1 LIFVIFIIFVLGIKI
16 QKISSLFPPKYPILF
31 VNLNK
36 NATFFSINSDS
47 VKKLSGSII
56 GDSTVEG
63 IIQLLGCKE
72 GLNQTFQ

>member
-1 LIFVIFIIFVLGIKI
+1 MIYVVFIIFVLGIKI
-16 QKISSLFPPKYPILF
+16 QKISSLFPPKYPFLF

-36 NATFFSINSDS
+36 NATFFSFNSDS
-47 VKKLSGSII
+47 VKKLNGSII